1 MLACRTAPTR
11 HARVRHAVLNVRAKY
26 QVPTAIIFESGN
38 ERFKSA
44 SLASA
49 LVYIAIMVHPRASG
63 THQAARTEHPGLNAS
78 LVAGCDGRSSDARA
92 GAVHDDDAT

>member
-1 MLACRTAPTR
+1 MSRGYDMLHACRKCMC
-11 HARVRHAVLNVRAKY
+11 LNVRADY

-49 LVYIAIMVHPRASG
+49 LVYIAIMAHPAYPRVGG
-63 THQAARTEHPGLNAS
+63 THQAARAEHPGLNAS
-78 LVAGCDGRSSDARA
+78 LVAGCDGSSDARA
-92 GAVHDDDAT
+92 GAVHDDDAR

>member
-1 MLACRTAPTR
+1 ML
-11 HARVRHAVLNVRAKY
+11 HAVLNVRANY

-49 LVYIAIMVHPRASG
+49 LVYIAIMMHPAYPRAGG

-78 LVAGCDGRSSDARA
+78 LVAGCDGSSSDARA
-92 GAVHDDDAT
+92 GAVHDDDAR

>member
-1 MLACRTAPTR
+1 ML
-11 HARVRHAVLNVRAKY
+11 HAVLNVRANY

-49 LVYIAIMVHPRASG
+49 LVYIAIMAHPAYPRVGG
-63 THQAARTEHPGLNAS
+63 THQAARAEHPGLNAS
-78 LVAGCDGRSSDARA
+78 LVAGCDGSSSDARA
-92 GAVHDDDAT
+92 GAVHDDDAR